1 MYSTMKITCIIPA
14 AGKGL
19 RLGGTIPKQYLRIDK
34 IMILEHAVHSLFKG
48 ISAYPIDEYACIV
61 ACDIDWFDTVQ
72 DILDRSG
79 FEHMNAIVQGGEER
93 KDSINAAFHHPLVQD
108 SDLILIHDAARP
120 FVPIDIIKN
129 LIDQSLIHGA
139 CIPILASKDTMKI
152 VQENAVVE
160 TIPRDVLFSAQTPQ
174 VFSYNLYKHALDLH
188 HNTSVYTDDAS
199 LFELC
204 KLPVYTVD
212 GNEIMMKITTKQD
225 LKVAE
230 YLYSS
235 MDIYNGE

>member
-1 MYSTMKITCIIPA
+1 MKITCIIPA

-48 ISAYPIDEYACIV
+48 ISAYPIDEYACII
-61 ACDIDWFDTVQ
+61 ACDLDWFETVQ

-79 FEHMNAIVQGGEER
+79 FEDTHAIVEGGQER

-108 SDLILIHDAARP
+108 SDVILIHDAARP

-129 LIDQSLIHGA
+129 LIDKTRIHGA
-139 CIPILASKDTMKI
+139 CIPVLACKDTMKI
-152 VQENAVVE
+152 VQDNLVSE
-160 TIPRDVLFSAQTPQ
+160 TIPRHILFSAQTPQ
-174 VFSYNLYKHALDLH
+174 VFSYRLYKNALDLH
-188 HNTSVYTDDAS
+188 YKTSVYTDDAS

-204 KLPVYTVD
+204 KFPISTVD

-225 LKVAE
+225 LKIAE
-230 YLYSS
+230 YLYTS
-235 MDIYNGE
+235 MDIHNGD